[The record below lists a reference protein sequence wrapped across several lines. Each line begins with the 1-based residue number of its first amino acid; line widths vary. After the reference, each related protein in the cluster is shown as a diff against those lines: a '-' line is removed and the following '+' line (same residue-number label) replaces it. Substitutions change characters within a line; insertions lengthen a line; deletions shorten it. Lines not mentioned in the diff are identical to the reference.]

1 MIEQLDE
8 LGGCLVTMLV
18 KILFELVDEV
28 LLNRFIFQFEDRMNG

>member
-8 LGGCLVTMLV
+8 LGRCLVAMLV
-18 KILFELVDEV
+18 KVLFELVDEV